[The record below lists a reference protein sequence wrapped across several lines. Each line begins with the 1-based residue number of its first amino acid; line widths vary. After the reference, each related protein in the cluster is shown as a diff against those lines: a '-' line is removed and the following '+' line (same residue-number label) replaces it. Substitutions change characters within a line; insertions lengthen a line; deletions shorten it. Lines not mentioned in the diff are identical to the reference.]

1 MRTKISI
8 ILIIGMFLYSITMRA
23 QSWVSINS
31 NSQEQEP
38 IIELLNADAEHY
50 RFKVT
55 IPGFYNVQTNVSG
68 IVYDSLSF
76 EGYSTLNTIGE
87 PALPVITQ
95 LIGLPSYGS
104 ECNITIEDSIWTDIE
119 INKVYPY
126 QTPLLETEEQVEFDI
141 STSVYNSASFNSDLV
156 CIGTTMLYKGVKNAN
171 LQICPF
177 RYSPIANKLSVMK
190 EFIINISFDGTD
202 EEDAGV
208 LLSGF
213 ENLIG
218 TISNYNT
225 ALMDTYNT
233 ALVRS
238 LRRTDYQCYDYL
250 IIGADT
256 TLLNSSILADFCCW
270 KAFKGYKCK
279 VVSTSTTG
287 TTSESIKT
295 YIQDECYKGLQYV
308 LFVGDTDAIP
318 VYHGSVSNKSVA
330 GDYWYGCLDGDN
342 DIQADIAVGRFST
355 NSLEELTNMINKT
368 IAYESTPLNTGWQE
382 KALMVAH
389 REQAPKK
396 YQGCLEDI
404 CTSTYV
410 EPYTFIKAY
419 GAKESKGGNNATNDD
434 VIESIN
440 NGVGIVNYRG
450 HGFETG
456 WAASWSYDNVAFG
469 KTQINALTNNV
480 YPVVFSI
487 ACLNGKVET
496 GECLL
501 ESFTR
506 SPNGAVGV
514 LGAFYASYTTPNHTY
529 NRLLFETLC
538 NDGVYNIGYLNNI
551 AHIKNLVE
559 YNNYFTAKVNAFI
572 YLWGG
577 DPSLEIWTGASQSFN
592 DIGIS
597 MDDNG
602 NINLDAG
609 NVNNYIIRVVTED
622 GILKNEYTS
631 TESSFSLTG
640 LDSPCYI
647 VIDKHNYIPYVLY
660 CVPETSYIQNITI
673 TQDSYFC
680 GDNVAIGRDVTST
693 TSSGNVIID
702 ENSQVIVDA
711 TSKVTIKN
719 GFICRKGSRFLLK

>member
-1 MRTKISI
+1 
-8 ILIIGMFLYSITMRA
+8 
-23 QSWVSINS
+23 
-31 NSQEQEP
+31 
-38 IIELLNADAEHY
+38 
-50 RFKVT
+50 
-55 IPGFYNVQTNVSG
+55 
-68 IVYDSLSF
+68 
-76 EGYSTLNTIGE
+76 
-87 PALPVITQ
+87 
-95 LIGLPSYGS
+95 
-104 ECNITIEDSIWTDIE
+104 
-119 INKVYPY
+119 
-126 QTPLLETEEQVEFDI
+126 
-141 STSVYNSASFNSDLV
+141 
-156 CIGTTMLYKGVKNAN
+156 
-171 LQICPF
+171 
-177 RYSPIANKLSVMK
+177 
-190 EFIINISFDGTD
+190 
-202 EEDAGV
+202 
-208 LLSGF
+208 
-213 ENLIG
+213 
-218 TISNYNT
+218 
-225 ALMDTYNT
+225 
-233 ALVRS
+233 
-238 LRRTDYQCYDYL
+238 
-250 IIGADT
+250 
-256 TLLNSSILADFCCW
+256 
-270 KAFKGYKCK
+270 
-279 VVSTSTTG
+279 
-287 TTSESIKT
+287 
-295 YIQDECYKGLQYV
+295 
-308 LFVGDTDAIP
+308 
-318 VYHGSVSNKSVA
+318 
-330 GDYWYGCLDGDN
+330 
-342 DIQADIAVGRFST
+342 
-355 NSLEELTNMINKT
+355 
-368 IAYESTPLNTGWQE
+368 
-382 KALMVAH
+382 MVAH

-404 CTSTYV
+404 YTSTYV

-680 GDNVAIGRDVTST
+680 GDNFAIGRDVTST